1 MHQEINKSERFMHAY
16 FGQLKHDA
24 RLLFKHNLL
33 NHCHLINDDYLDM
46 L

>member
-1 MHQEINKSERFMHAY
+1 MHQEILTSQKGLCMRISDSQSTM
-16 FGQLKHDA
+16 
-24 RLLFKHNLL
+24 RLLVKQNLL